1 MARMRIR
8 RVQRTWARATRKN
21 AEMFNWKTFVIKL
34 LKLCAHKASRGGG
47 EGGGKLHQN
56 YLLINLRQ
64 KLWHSSST
72 QRCRFGFRIE
82 FCASASSMNNAKVI
96 YLFSFIL
103 FYVNSFM
110 YFVLFYFVLFY
121 ILYFILPALN
131 FISFASLSSPCAKLG
146 LKFCNFCVFY

>member
-1 MARMRIR
+1 MAGMRIR

-34 LKLCAHKASRGGG
+34 LKLCAHKASRRGGEKE
-47 EGGGKLHQN
+47 EGGGWKLHQN

-72 QRCRFGFRIE
+72 QRFRFGFRIE
-82 FCASASSMNNAKVI
+82 FCASATSMNNAKVI

-103 FYVNSFM
+103 FYVKCFM
-110 YFVLFYFVLFY
+110 YFVLFYILCFISVLFY
-121 ILYFILPALN
+121 LL
-131 FISFASLSSPCAKLG
+131 LSSSAAQLG
-146 LKFCNFCVFY
+146 LKFCNF